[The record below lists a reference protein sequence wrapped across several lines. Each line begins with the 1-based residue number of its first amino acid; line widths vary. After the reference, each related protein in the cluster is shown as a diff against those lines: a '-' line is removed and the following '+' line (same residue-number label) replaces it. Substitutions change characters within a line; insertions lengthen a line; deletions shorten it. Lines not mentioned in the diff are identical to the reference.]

1 MQLKWL
7 LTAVLAAAVVVPA
20 SAQIG
25 IYIRT
30 GPPPAMNGSRI
41 LLAPA
46 TYGPRDTGHLKA
58 ATTRGSRVIGHSRLF
73 RAPTGAI
80 RTMTMNN
87 RAGGC
92 MKVIGTMRTT
102 VTRTTVT
109 AATMAM
115 AIAKTMITAKTIRTT
130 VATNARSVYSTA
142 DTPASPE
149 CSHVGTVCQ
158 TSAHSPSPDIF
169 LQTFTIQDAQVL
181 RL

>member
-1 MQLKWL
+1 
-7 LTAVLAAAVVVPA
+7 
-20 SAQIG
+20 
-25 IYIRT
+25 
-30 GPPPAMNGSRI
+30 MNGSRI

-46 TYGPRDTGHLKA
+46 TYGRRNRGTLKA
-58 ATTRGSRVIGHSRLF
+58 ATTRGSRVIG
-73 RAPTGAI
+73 P
-80 RTMTMNN
+80 
-87 RAGGC
+87 
-92 MKVIGTMRTT
+92 MRTT
-102 VTRTTVT
+102 VTRTPVT